1 MQTINN
7 LTLFFSTK
15 IFGNILAK
23 KYDLLIGHISS
34 SVSMMSSL
42 YYANTLSWIF
52 IVLAHRNNS
61 PRHIILILI
70 QPVVCLSP

>member
-23 KYDLLIGHISS
+23 KDDLLIGYISS

-52 IVLAHRNNS
+52 IVLAHWNKS
-61 PRHIILILI
+61 AGLT
-70 QPVVCLSP
+70 LS